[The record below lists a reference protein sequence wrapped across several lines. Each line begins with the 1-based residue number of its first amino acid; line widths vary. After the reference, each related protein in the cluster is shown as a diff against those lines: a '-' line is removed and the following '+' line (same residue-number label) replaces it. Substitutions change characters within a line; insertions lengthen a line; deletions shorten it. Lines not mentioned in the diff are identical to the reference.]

1 MDHVI
6 IQNGQ
11 VFHRGKF
18 RPLNLVVSQGLIQLI
33 TPYAVDVLSYP
44 PGTQVIDAQGQYV
57 MPGFIDIHTHGGYG
71 VDVNN
76 AKPDDLKR
84 LATAFGQNGTTS
96 CLLSIVTDTV
106 ENTQATI
113 QHYLKA
119 KDSLEPAAANLL
131 GLHLEGP
138 FLSVEYKGSMPEH
151 LLIAYN
157 HQLVKDY
164 QALSENN
171 IRYITVAPEVTGVL
185 EHIPDLVSLG
195 IKVSLGH
202 SSASYDTAREAIAGG
217 AQVCTHTFNAMK
229 LFHQHDPAIFAA
241 MLEDETVFCELICD
255 GRHVVE
261 GGVRMLL
268 AAKGNGRV
276 VGITD
281 SIMAAGLPNGQY
293 KLGVNEI
300 VVKDGDAKLAN
311 ADVRAGSTLTMIQA
325 LSNFVSFTGKSVA
338 EIVPILTENPAR
350 AIGFDHEIGFIEV
363 GYRGDLNIVS
373 PYDLSLTQTLIA
385 GQIIHPIKP

>member
-1 MDHVI
+1 MEQVI
-6 IQNGQ
+6 IKNGQ

-18 RPLNLVVSQGLIQLI
+18 RPLNLVVSNGLITLI
-33 TPYAVDVLSYP
+33 TPYEVETMNF
-44 PGTQVIDAQGQYV
+44 PGAQVIDAKNQYV

-76 AKPDDLKR
+76 ATADDLKQ
-84 LATAFGQNGTTS
+84 LAISFGQNGTTS

-106 ENTQATI
+106 ENTKTTI
-113 QHYLKA
+113 RHYLEA
-119 KDSLEPAAANLL
+119 KDSLKQTAANLL

-157 HQLVKDY
+157 HELVKDY
-164 QALSENN
+164 QTLSNN
-171 IRYITVAPEVTGVL
+171 SIRYITVAPEVEGVL
-185 EHIPDLVSLG
+185 KHIPDLVSLG

-202 SSASYDTAREAIAGG
+202 SSASYEVAHEAITGG

-268 AAKGNGRV
+268 AAKGNAQV

-281 SIMAAGLPNGQY
+281 SIMAAGLPDGQY

-300 VVKDGDAKLAN
+300 IVKDGDAKLAS

-325 LSNFVSFTGKSVA
+325 LRNFVAFTGKTVA

-363 GYRGDLNIVS
+363 GYRGDLNIVL
-373 PYDLSLTQTLIA
+373 PDDLSLTQTLIG
-385 GQIIHPIKP
+385 GQIIHPI